1 MTDKIEKNLK
11 KIRFQLDQNIKN
23 IEVINKKLIDDDI
36 CYELIFNES
45 YLNHKGQIIKI
56 NKQIIDLN
64 KYALDEIYT
73 IDIGKFIAC
82 KKSEFNMEKKEEI
95 DLNIDLFIQNKD
107 TFESNNIEIKIPI
120 SIYNNIHG
128 YGSYRS
134 SISYNNDDVIPLEI
148 SRIKNMNFSDI
159 SKYPKF
165 LEKYL
170 VYWLSLEE
178 NILFKELMYST
189 LLNDNFFPMI
199 DKKRKEYCGIWFINE
214 PKLNIELSEKL
225 FNLQLTFNSLEII
238 SEEYFP
244 TEKNFTISLRIIN
257 RLSYLQNKNYLC
269 DSKLLNFLIKNK
281 EILLSYYN
289 KNGYMV
295 NYKDILNIL

>member
-120 SIYNNIHG
+120 SIYL
-128 YGSYRS
+128 
-134 SISYNNDDVIPLEI
+134 DL
-148 SRIKNMNFSDI
+148 
-159 SKYPKF
+159 
-165 LEKYL
+165 
-170 VYWLSLEE
+170 
-178 NILFKELMYST
+178 
-189 LLNDNFFPMI
+189 
-199 DKKRKEYCGIWFINE
+199 
-214 PKLNIELSEKL
+214 
-225 FNLQLTFNSLEII
+225 
-238 SEEYFP
+238 
-244 TEKNFTISLRIIN
+244 
-257 RLSYLQNKNYLC
+257 
-269 DSKLLNFLIKNK
+269 
-281 EILLSYYN
+281 
-289 KNGYMV
+289 
-295 NYKDILNIL
+295 